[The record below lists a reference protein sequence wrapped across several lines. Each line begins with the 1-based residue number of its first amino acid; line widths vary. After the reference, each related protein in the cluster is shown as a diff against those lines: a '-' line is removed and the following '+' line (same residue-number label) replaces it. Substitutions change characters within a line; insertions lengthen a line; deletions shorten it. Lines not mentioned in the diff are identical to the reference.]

1 MLANEDMLI
10 ARAEDKTLSVSRA
23 ERQRRAYEEEE
34 YVSATKDSVRA

>member
-10 ARAEDKTLSVSRA
+10 ARAEDKTLSMSRA

-34 YVSATKDSVRA
+34 YANTTKDTVRA